1 MPSSHWST
9 MPKKWAHM
17 KTFEKIYKTTVE
29 PMLMYAIETW
39 YPSQVVLQNTIERVQ
54 KFAAKLY
61 INYFTSWHCS
71 RKYNGS
77 PSTKRRT
84 RRTGYELELIIPAST
99 LEVVTSSSLN
109 TAKKI
114 WNNLLAD
121 VAMIA
126 DPIRFKNTVKGQK
139 PCCFHRWNTGI
150 ENLEL

>member
-1 MPSSHWST
+1 
-9 MPKKWAHM
+9 M

-29 PMLMYAIETW
+29 PMLTYAIEAY

-54 KFAAKLY
+54 KFAAKLCT
-61 INYFTSWHCS
+61 NDFTSWHCS
-71 RKYNGS
+71 RNYNGS

-99 LEVVTSSSLN
+99 LEVITSSSLN

-126 DPIRFKNTVKGQK
+126 IPIRFKNTEKGHAVFIVGR
-139 PCCFHRWNTGI
+139 P
-150 ENLEL
+150 ELRI